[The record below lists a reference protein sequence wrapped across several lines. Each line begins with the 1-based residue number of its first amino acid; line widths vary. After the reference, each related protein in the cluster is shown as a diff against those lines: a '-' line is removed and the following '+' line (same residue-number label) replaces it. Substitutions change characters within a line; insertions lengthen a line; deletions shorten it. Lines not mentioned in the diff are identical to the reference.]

1 MSDAWE
7 LAADG
12 RLLSESDV
20 TMCFGDDTDVTG
32 DAEFASWLRG
42 MPEDI
47 RADYLSRPLAGP
59 LETEPA
65 GFHHHEAE
73 PGSGGIGF
81 AAGGPHDT
89 LPPGPDLASL
99 AAATDAGRAEL
110 GESALIGVLCA
121 WQRLT
126 SWAQAGQAATLMTLV
141 RRREA
146 QAREMH
152 RPSLAEHVS
161 DEVAAALRLTSR
173 SANQILAAA
182 NGVDRLP
189 DVCAALKGGEI
200 DWAKACVFVD
210 QLTGLSD
217 DDARE
222 IAASLL
228 GRAGGMTSGQL
239 RAALTRAV
247 LAHDPEAAERR
258 RKEARTDSG
267 VHTWT
272 ETSGNAALAGREL
285 ATADVVH
292 ASVRLTA
299 FARWLRKR
307 GATGTMD
314 QLRAA
319 VYIALLTGR
328 AVDSLL
334 PADPESTEGRD
345 STAGPDPAAGLESNA
360 GPDPT
365 AGSGSAAGCTSTSG
379 RDSDAAASTPQPA
392 TGTAWPPIKGELSVD
407 ALAGATGAGWP
418 QLTGT
423 VNLTMPMS
431 TWLGLTRDPG
441 EVASIGPVD
450 AETCRQ
456 LGDSMD
462 AATRWCL
469 TLTDPAGQ
477 AVTHACAS
485 TGQPPTS
492 TGPPR
497 DGPTASGPT
506 GSEPTWS
513 RTSEPKRPSGDG
525 PITSGPANGLT
536 WAAGLASRLQHFET
550 APCLHIRSSV
560 GYKPSQSLRHL
571 VVIRQRRCSFPGCR
585 RPAARSDLDHT
596 IPFDQG
602 GLTCECN
609 LSPLCRRH
617 HQAKQAPRWH
627 LEQSEP
633 GRMTWR
639 LPSGRLYQTTGDPY

>member
-1 MSDAWE
+1 MSDTWE
-7 LAADG
+7 LEADG
-12 RLLSESDV
+12 RLLNESDV
-20 TMCFGDDTDVTG
+20 TVWFADGTAATDTDVTG
-32 DAEFASWLRG
+32 DAEFNAWLRG
-42 MPEDI
+42 LPDEI
-47 RADYLSRPLAGP
+47 RADYLSRPWAGP
-59 LETEPA
+59 IETEPA
-65 GFHHHEAE
+65 GFHHHDTE
-73 PGSGGIGF
+73 PGSAGIGF
-81 AAGGPHDT
+81 GAGGAHDT

-99 AAATDAGRAEL
+99 AAATDSGRAEL

-121 WQRLT
+121 WQRLA
-126 SWAQAGQAATLMTLV
+126 SWAQAGQAATLMTLA

-146 QAREMH
+146 QSREMH

-173 SANQILAAA
+173 SANQLLATA

-189 DVCAALKGGEI
+189 DVYAALKDGQI

-210 QLTGLSD
+210 LLTGLSD

-222 IAASLL
+222 IASSLL
-228 GRAGGMTSGQL
+228 ERAGSMTSGQL

-247 LAHDPEAAERR
+247 LAHDPEAAEQR
-258 RKEARTDSG
+258 RKQAREDSG

-285 ATADVVH
+285 ATADVAH

-334 PADPESTEGRD
+334 PPDPDAASAASGTDSPSTIGEAKTGAT
-345 STAGPDPAAGLESNA
+345 STATTDATSN
-360 GPDPT
+360 
-365 AGSGSAAGCTSTSG
+365 
-379 RDSDAAASTPQPA
+379 PQPA
-392 TGTAWPPIKGELSVD
+392 TSTAWPPINGELSAA
-407 ALAGATGAGWP
+407 ALAGSLGGGWP

-431 TWLGLTRDPG
+431 TWLGLTREPG
-441 EVASIGPVD
+441 EVASLGPVD

-456 LGDSMD
+456 LADSMD
-462 AATRWCL
+462 SATRWCL

-477 AVTHACAS
+477 AVAHACAPPGRTPNS
-485 TGQPPTS
+485 APPTS
-492 TGPPR
+492 T
-497 DGPTASGPT
+497 
-506 GSEPTWS
+506 
-513 RTSEPKRPSGDG
+513 
-525 PITSGPANGLT
+525 GLT

-550 APCLHIRSSV
+550 APCRHIRWST

-571 VVIRQRRCSFPGCR
+571 IVIRQRRCSFPGCR

-596 IPFDQG
+596 TPFDQG
-602 GLTCECN
+602 GKTCECN

-617 HQAKQAPRWH
+617 HRAKQAPGWH
-627 LEQSEP
+627 LQQPEP

-639 LPSGRLYQTTGDPY
+639 LPSGRVYETTGDPY